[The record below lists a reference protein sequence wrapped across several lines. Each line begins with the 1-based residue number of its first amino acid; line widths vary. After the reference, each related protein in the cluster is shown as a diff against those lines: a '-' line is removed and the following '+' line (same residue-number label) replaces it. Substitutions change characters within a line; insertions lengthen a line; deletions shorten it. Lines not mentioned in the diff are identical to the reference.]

1 MFETSDL
8 GYVSNQ
14 FMDYAC
20 TCDTATDST
29 IDGTGS
35 DDCICEDS

>member
-1 MFETSDL
+1 MFETSDF
-8 GYVSNQ
+8 GSVSNQ